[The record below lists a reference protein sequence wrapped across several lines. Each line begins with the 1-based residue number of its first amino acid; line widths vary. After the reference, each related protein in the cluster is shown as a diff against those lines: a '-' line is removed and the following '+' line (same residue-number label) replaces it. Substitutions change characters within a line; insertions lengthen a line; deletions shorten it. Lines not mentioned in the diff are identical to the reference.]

1 DFQKIIGNEIK
12 DQIKVKE
19 GRLPDAM
26 VACVGGGSNAI
37 GTFYPFIQDDVA
49 LYGVEAAG
57 EGIDSDKHALAINK
71 GQEGSLHGTKMYLIQ
86 DENGQIEVARAMSA
100 GVDYAGVGPEQSYC
114 QDIGRVE
121 DATASDNRV

>member
-1 DFQKIIGNEIK
+1 
-12 DQIKVKE
+12 
-19 GRLPDAM
+19 M

-71 GQEGSLHGTKMYLIQ
+71 EKKVFYMVRKCI
-86 DENGQIEVARAMSA
+86 
-100 GVDYAGVGPEQSYC
+100 
-114 QDIGRVE
+114 
-121 DATASDNRV
+121 